1 MKTNKATIVCFS
13 NPIFYLAFS
22 VTDFK
27 ISDLLPAVLFRSV
40 LGELWSEDLIHSCE
54 KVGINTA
61 RFFSLALKK
70 T

>member
-1 MKTNKATIVCFS
+1 MMCFS
-13 NPIFYLAFS
+13 NPVFYLAFS

-27 ISDLLPAVLFRSV
+27 ISDLLPAVLFKSV
-40 LGELWSEDLIHSCE
+40 LGEQWSKDLIHSCE

-61 RFFSLALKK
+61 RFFSLTVKK